1 MTIAAGTR
9 LGPYEIQSLLGAGG
23 MGEVYRAND
32 TRLGRDV
39 AIKILPEPFASDPA
53 RVQRFEEEARA
64 IASLNHPHICQLH
77 DVGPGYLVLE
87 YVEGAAPRGPMSA
100 AQAVPLALQIVGALE
115 AAHARGVLHRDLKP
129 ANIVVTPQ
137 GNVKLLDFGLAKLM
151 SGDTDVTMT
160 MTGAVIGT
168 PAYMSPEQAQGRSID
183 ARSDVFSLGAVLYEV
198 LSGRRAFDGSSTAEV
213 LSAVMR
219 DDPQPLRSSP
229 ALERIVGR
237 CLAKQPGQRFQTMGE
252 LRSALEVA
260 SAETAAAPPIT
271 AIPSIAV
278 LPFANM
284 SANEEAGYFGDGLAE
299 EVINLL
305 AQMPGLKVAGRT
317 SSFFFRGKD
326 VEFAEIARRL
336 NVDYL
341 LEGSVRTAA
350 NRIRVTAQL
359 IKVADGFHL
368 WSERYD
374 REMIDIFTIQDEITH
389 AIGAALKLKL
399 ATQPAPQRRHVPAL
413 RAYQAYLQARE
424 HWFKPTP
431 ESLALVKNRLEAA
444 IELDPAFALPY
455 GLLGGHYT
463 MLSGMGIQPA
473 REVIPLAKAAEYN
486 ALRIDPSLPEAHA
499 LLGMCAGTFDFDWR
513 EAERHW
519 RQAMAHGPES
529 RDIRFWYGNHF
540 LLPIGRP
547 LEAVEAMEWGLQED
561 PLNLLY
567 RHHLAVGFRHAGRLG
582 DAEDE
587 LHKVLEIDE
596 QFPLA
601 LGTLGA
607 ICAQQN
613 RFDEAL
619 VWTERAR
626 AAMPWSQPIAGQLA
640 AVLARTGSTLRA
652 DALLETLM
660 PGTTYG
666 APTALA
672 IYYAMAGDFDQAA
685 HWAERA
691 IDERFPPL
699 VAVLGPLLRTTPKWP
714 ALAAMMRLPG

>member
-1 MTIAAGTR
+1 MTIAV
-9 LGPYEIQSLLGAGG
+9 GPYQIQSLLGAGG

-64 IASLNHPHICQLH
+64 IASLNHAHICQLH
-77 DVGPGYLVLE
+77 DIGPGYLVLE
-87 YVEGAAPRGPMSA
+87 YVEGDAPRGPMSA
-100 AQAVPLALQIVGALE
+100 AQALPLALQVVSALE

-151 SGDTDVTMT
+151 SGDTDATMT
-160 MTGAVIGT
+160 MAGAVIGT

-183 ARSDVFSLGAVLYEV
+183 ARSDVFSLGAVLYEL
-198 LSGRRAFDGSSTAEV
+198 LSGRRAFDGISPAEV

-260 SAETAAAPPIT
+260 SAETAAAPPI
-271 AIPSIAV
+271 AAMPSIAV

-336 NVDYL
+336 NVEYL

-374 REMIDIFTIQDEITH
+374 REMTDIFTIQDEITH
-389 AIGAALKLKL
+389 AIGAALRLKL
-399 ATQPAPQRRHVPAL
+399 APQPAPQRGMC
-413 RAYQAYLQARE
+413 RASR
-424 HWFKPTP
+424 
-431 ESLALVKNRLEAA
+431 
-444 IELDPAFALPY
+444 
-455 GLLGGHYT
+455 
-463 MLSGMGIQPA
+463 LSGVP
-473 REVIPLAKAAEYN
+473 P
-486 ALRIDPSLPEAHA
+486 
-499 LLGMCAGTFDFDWR
+499 
-513 EAERHW
+513 
-519 RQAMAHGPES
+519 
-529 RDIRFWYGNHF
+529 
-540 LLPIGRP
+540 
-547 LEAVEAMEWGLQED
+547 
-561 PLNLLY
+561 
-567 RHHLAVGFRHAGRLG
+567 
-582 DAEDE
+582 
-587 LHKVLEIDE
+587 
-596 QFPLA
+596 
-601 LGTLGA
+601 GA
-607 ICAQQN
+607 
-613 RFDEAL
+613 
-619 VWTERAR
+619 
-626 AAMPWSQPIAGQLA
+626 
-640 AVLARTGSTLRA
+640 
-652 DALLETLM
+652 
-660 PGTTYG
+660 
-666 APTALA
+666 
-672 IYYAMAGDFDQAA
+672 
-685 HWAERA
+685 
-691 IDERFPPL
+691 
-699 VAVLGPLLRTTPKWP
+699 
-714 ALAAMMRLPG
+714 

>member
-1 MTIAAGTR
+1 
-9 LGPYEIQSLLGAGG
+9 
-23 MGEVYRAND
+23 
-32 TRLGRDV
+32 
-39 AIKILPEPFASDPA
+39 
-53 RVQRFEEEARA
+53 
-64 IASLNHPHICQLH
+64 
-77 DVGPGYLVLE
+77 
-87 YVEGAAPRGPMSA
+87 
-100 AQAVPLALQIVGALE
+100 
-115 AAHARGVLHRDLKP
+115 
-129 ANIVVTPQ
+129 
-137 GNVKLLDFGLAKLM
+137 
-151 SGDTDVTMT
+151 
-160 MTGAVIGT
+160 
-168 PAYMSPEQAQGRSID
+168 
-183 ARSDVFSLGAVLYEV
+183 
-198 LSGRRAFDGSSTAEV
+198 
-213 LSAVMR
+213 MR

-260 SAETAAAPPIT
+260 SAETAAAPPI
-271 AIPSIAV
+271 AAVPSIAV

-336 NVDYL
+336 NVEYL

-399 ATQPAPQRRHVPAL
+399 APQPAPQRRHVPAL

-463 MLSGMGIQPA
+463 MLSGMGIRPA

-499 LLGMCAGTFDFDWR
+499 LLGVCAGTFDFDWR

-540 LLPIGRP
+540 LLPIGRT

-567 RHHLAVGFRHAGRLG
+567 RHHLAVGFRHARQAGRRGRRTAQGSRDRRAVPAGTGNARRDLRT
-582 DAEDE
+582 AESFRRSAGLDR
-587 LHKVLEIDE
+587 
-596 QFPLA
+596 
-601 LGTLGA
+601 TGA
-607 ICAQQN
+607 VRRCPGRSRLPASWRQ
-613 RFDEAL
+613 L
-619 VWTERAR
+619 LAR
-626 AAMPWSQPIAGQLA
+626 A
-640 AVLARTGSTLRA
+640 GSTRRA

-660 PGTTYG
+660 PGTACG

-672 IYYAMAGDFDQAA
+672 IYYAMGGDLDQAA

-699 VAVLGPLLRTTPKWP
+699 VAMLGPLLRATPKWP